1 MPIGRTKRSSRWPA
15 AGASPAL
22 AQSRIGDPAT
32 QPLIPLAARRNA
44 RRPEAVRQ
52 WLATAVDPEE
62 EFAADLRSRAGG
74 QVEQLTAKI
83 VAEAAADGNQIA
95 REVLEHA
102 CRVLGWAIAQAIT
115 LISPGV
121 VVVGGGVSLMDE
133 SLFLAPLRRE
143 VERYV
148 FPPQIGH
155 YQHSSRPALG
165 RTGRR
170 PRSAGRCRGQRPAEC
185 SLRPTVKIAQRR

>member
-1 MPIGRTKRSSRWPA
+1 M
-15 AGASPAL
+15 
-22 AQSRIGDPAT
+22 
-32 QPLIPLAARRNA
+32 
-44 RRPEAVRQ
+44 
-52 WLATAVDPEE
+52 
-62 EFAADLRSRAGG
+62 
-74 QVEQLTAKI
+74 TAKI

-102 CRVLGWAIAQAIT
+102 CRVLGWGIAQMIT

-121 VVVGGGVSLMDE
+121 VVVGGGVSLMDA

-155 YQHSSRPALG
+155 YHIEPAGAG

-170 PRSAGRCRGQRPAEC
+170 SWRTGGRSASRGPRRSLAIRPQRDGGPHLGQRIFDDRQVQARQLAQPPITARHEP
-185 SLRPTVKIAQRR
+185 LALGDIGRIELPFVERPLYLHAAKTCRRR

>member
-1 MPIGRTKRSSRWPA
+1 M
-15 AGASPAL
+15 
-22 AQSRIGDPAT
+22 
-32 QPLIPLAARRNA
+32 
-44 RRPEAVRQ
+44 
-52 WLATAVDPEE
+52 
-62 EFAADLRSRAGG
+62 
-74 QVEQLTAKI
+74 TAKI

-102 CRVLGWAIAQAIT
+102 CRVLGWGIAQAIT

-148 FPPQIGH
+148 FPPQIGYYH
-155 YQHSSRPALG
+155 IQPAALG
-165 RTGRR
+165 ELVVVHGALAAARQRRRAEFAGRPVCVCLPR
-170 PRSAGRCRGQRPAEC
+170 PKTVRGPRGRPPAGEFLCSASAAGYDGPSAPVPSAGTVPPVRTCIPDPDLLPTPA
-185 SLRPTVKIAQRR
+185 